1 MSLTKAT
8 YAMINGAQIN
18 VLDYGADPTGVAD
31 STSAIN
37 AALTYA
43 GSLIIP
49 DTPFTGYGYEVK
61 GGATVYLPA
70 GEYKTTASLVIPRN
84 VSIVGAGKYSSLI
97 KSTAPDYIVKST
109 DVVTVSGTYNKVGT
123 TLRDFSVMGDRS
135 LTNQVGFGLLRSY
148 NNIFENITA
157 SRCGS
162 HGFLLLQC
170 VSNTFIGVESIYNVG
185 DGLRMGNGIVSWSNP
200 VTNSLPS
207 NANQIMYLHALQ
219 NDGAG
224 IYLDLGTNGNVFY
237 TCVCEYN
244 YWSSPP
250 NTGYNVHSATD
261 SNQPNTFYSLWTEG
275 PCEAYVYVDH
285 TTIAIPITLDQW
297 KHFPTG
303 ASGTVDRALIVNT
316 GFVNLTYANGS
327 SVLYKT
333 LNGSNSPFRILDRA
347 TGIITLQNC
356 TGANVPV
363 IEQVDDPTGAHTGF
377 ENNLFQYHFG
387 TMYNSIKSYQN
398 AGGLYNHAWYRDTQ
412 TQPFLGV
419 SPFYGG
425 LLFGDGTAQPAVIV
439 RAGTGSPEGVVTA
452 PVGSLFLRMDGG
464 AGTTLYVK
472 QSGTGNTGWAGK

>member
-8 YAMINGAQIN
+8 YSMIEGAQIN

-37 AALTYA
+37 AALAYA
-43 GSLIIP
+43 GSIIIP
-49 DTPFTGYGYEVK
+49 DTPFSGYGYEVK

-70 GEYKTTASLVIPRN
+70 GEYKTTVSLVIPRN
-84 VSIVGAGKYSSLI
+84 VSIVGAGKYSTLI
-97 KSTAPDYIVKST
+97 KSTASDYIVKST

-135 LTNQVGFGLLRSY
+135 LPNQVGFGLLRSY
-148 NNIFENITA
+148 NNVFENLTA

-170 VSNTFIGVESIYNVG
+170 ISNTFISVESIYNVG
-185 DGLRMGNGIVSWSNP
+185 DGWRMGNGIDSWSNP
-200 VTNSLPS
+200 VNNSLPS

-244 YWSSPP
+244 YWSSPA
-250 NTGYNVHSATD
+250 NTGYNVHSATN

-275 PCEAYVYVDH
+275 PCEAYVYVNH
-285 TTIAIPITLDQW
+285 TGISIPINLDQW

-303 ASGTVDRALIVNT
+303 ASGSVNRALIVNT
-316 GFVNLTYANGS
+316 GYVNLSYASGS
-327 SVLYKT
+327 ANLYKT
-333 LNGSNSPFRILDRA
+333 LNGSNSPFRILDKT

-356 TGANVPV
+356 SGANVTGIDFVDDSTGAN
-363 IEQVDDPTGAHTGF
+363 TGF
-377 ENNLFQYHFG
+377 ENNVFQYNYG
-387 TMYNSIKSYQN
+387 TMYNKINSYQN
-398 AGGLYNHAWYRDTQ
+398 AGALYNHAWYKDTQ
-412 TQPFLGV
+412 TQPYAAV
-419 SPFYGG
+419 SPFYNGF
-425 LLFGDGTAQPAVIV
+425 LMGDGTAQPAVII
-439 RAGTGSPEGVVTA
+439 RAGTGTPEGAVAA
-452 PVGSLFLRMDGG
+452 PVGSLYLRMDGG
-464 AGTTLYVK
+464 AGTSLYVK
-472 QSGTGNTGWAGK
+472 QTGTGNTGWDGK